1 MMSLA
6 LLVTLVRA
14 QEPVAVPGPTGPADA
29 PVTGAEGAVSAP
41 VADSPYRASLEV
53 LVDDR
58 VAERLTAGAEP
69 LAGPAGVGAR
79 IGARQQGVAA
89 VALHDDGLPP
99 DSAAGDGIFAGTLQ
113 LALAERVTVYV
124 EDGTG
129 VVGEL
134 SVFLPSA
141 REAVVRL
148 RTLADPPGLALAQE
162 ASAVGGSS
170 TAVTA
175 TTATDAGRDRLAH
188 VLWVAI
194 CLFAVGFA
202 YMRSVVAQRWSA
214 EVQPLLLRIGRFLD
228 AQERGAPPRT
238 PGSDAPPPSP

>member
-1 MMSLA
+1 MKLLA
-6 LLVTLVRA
+6 LFVALVRA
-14 QEPVAVPGPTGPADA
+14 QEPSAPGAAGPAAAAPMDA
-29 PVTGAEGAVSAP
+29 GGTASAP
-41 VADSPYRASLEV
+41 VADSPYRASLQV

-58 VAERLTAGAEP
+58 VAERLSAAP
-69 LAGPAGVGAR
+69 AGPGAR

-89 VALHDDGLPP
+89 VSLHDDGVPP
-99 DSAAGDGIFAGTLQ
+99 DNAASDGIFAGTLQ
-113 LALAERVTVYV
+113 VALAERVTVYV

-141 REAVVRL
+141 REAVVRV

-170 TAVTA
+170 GAVTSA
-175 TTATDAGRDRLAH
+175 AATDAGRDRLAH

-194 CLFAVGFA
+194 CLFAIAFA
-202 YMRSVVAQRWSA
+202 YVRNVVAQRWSA
-214 EVQPLLLRIGRFLD
+214 EVQPLLVRIGRFLD
-228 AQERGAPPRT
+228 AQEQGAPPRT
-238 PGSDAPPPSP
+238 PGSDAPPSP